1 MNFYIRIES
10 KYPLTY
16 IPDDEDGPYFGE
28 EHTIYVNETEIWY
41 SKSDGHMWAEQSDK
55 PLVDSFL
62 EYWYDSHLQEIN
74 SFYTEEERI
83 KYNEKHP
90 GNGVARTQE
99 SWKEHKKHQIEV
111 LRDSWL
117 QIKCEVEN
125 VPSDMLRRL
134 KVVSLWIQE
143 SYDEDSFFFEE
154 SKNRIGV

>member
-16 IPDDEDGPYFGE
+16 TPDDEWGPYFGE

-41 SKSDGHMWAEQSDK
+41 SKTDGHMYSEQSDK

-90 GNGVARTQE
+90 GNGVAKTPEAWSAYKAVCISELKCSLNPIKEQTQ
-99 SWKEHKKHQIEV
+99 V
-111 LRDSWL
+111 LPYDT
-117 QIKCEVEN
+117 
-125 VPSDMLRRL
+125 LRRL
-134 KVVSLWIQE
+134 KVLCLWIQE
-143 SYDEDSFFFEE
+143 EYDEDSFFFEE
-154 SKNRIGV
+154 SKNRL